1 LTDNRKALA
10 QAPATMAS
18 FDKGQPVNP
27 QDVEYIT
34 EIRNRL
40 EVGFQDDE
48 QEELRMFVTNTMEEL
63 TPKVLQYSAVQ

>member
-1 LTDNRKALA
+1 
-10 QAPATMAS
+10 MAS